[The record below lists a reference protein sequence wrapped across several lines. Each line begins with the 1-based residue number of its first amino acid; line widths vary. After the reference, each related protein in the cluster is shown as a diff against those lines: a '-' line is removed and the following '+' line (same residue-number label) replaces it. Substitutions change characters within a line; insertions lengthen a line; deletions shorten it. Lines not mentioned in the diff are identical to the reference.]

1 MSENFTVLGID
12 LAWGNR
18 MPDAIARVD
27 FVNGKCVIHG
37 SFYTQGNEALCDV
50 IREQMSDALRV
61 ILAIDAPMLCQNE
74 SGSRPVDKECSRLFR
89 QYEAGSHPVNHALCK
104 RPLEVAQLLTEL
116 GYSHSWDLAEQRIA
130 MEVYPHPTMIRWFEL
145 VKTIKYKKGK
155 VADKRLEFAR
165 YQRLFE
171 NWLSNRYGP
180 EVITC
185 DLSACLER
193 PWSKEVED
201 RLDAYFCA
209 MVGYEY
215 ALSEDSFQVLG
226 DRESGF
232 MVV

>member
-12 LAWGNR
+12 LAWGYR

-27 FVNGKCVIHG
+27 FVCGKCVTHE
-37 SFYTQGNEALCDV
+37 SFYTRGNEALCDV
-50 IREQMSDALRV
+50 IREQTSGASRV

-89 QYEAGSHPVNHALCK
+89 QYEAGCHPVNRALCS
-104 RPLEVAQLLTEL
+104 RPLEVAQLLSEL
-116 GYSHSWDLAEQRIA
+116 GYSHSWDLTEQRIA
-130 MEVYPHPTMIRWFEL
+130 MEVYPHPTMVRWFGLE
-145 VKTIKYKKGK
+145 KTIKYKKGK
-155 VADKRLEFAR
+155 VAEKRLEFTR

-171 NWLSNRYGP
+171 KWLSNRHG
-180 EVITC
+180 EAVIAY
-185 DLSACLER
+185 DFSECLRE

-209 MVGYEY
+209 MVGLEY
-215 ALSEDSFQVLG
+215 ALAQECFRVLG
-226 DRESGF
+226 HRESGF